1 VLTIYAFTYQNY
13 ALRRCKPTLPSL
25 SPKCVIAVFRNRVS
39 IFVMIR
45 TVVIEEEPSAAQHL
59 VTLLDETWQV
69 EVIGTATDRVAGLR
83 LCAQMRPDAVFL
95 DFNVSGEDGASL
107 ATQLTGLEEPPRV
120 VFTARDADRATDAFR
135 LDAVDYLLKPLDP
148 LQVAEAVNRLLV
160 HLRPFE
166 FGSLLGPAGRRGATL
181 TPDKLCFA
189 DAAHGLLPVT
199 DIDRDEIRL
208 LAPHE
213 IVAVLRHRRRTWI
226 HTVLEEF
233 ATYYSLAELV
243 AWLGGDRFI
252 QLGRHALVNLR
263 AIERIIHRG
272 DRLYRVRLHDRVG
285 SEIIPSRSGAARLA
299 AVLKTERYRSMEA
312 CEA

>member
-1 VLTIYAFTYQNY
+1 
-13 ALRRCKPTLPSL
+13 
-25 SPKCVIAVFRNRVS
+25 
-39 IFVMIR
+39 MIR
-45 TVVIEEEPSAAQHL
+45 NVVVEEDPLAAQHL

-83 LCAQMRPDAVFL
+83 LCAQLRPDAVFL
-95 DFNVSGEDGASL
+95 DVNVSDEDGFSL
-107 ATQLTGLEEPPRV
+107 ATQLTRLEQPPRLV
-120 VFTARDADRATDAFR
+120 LMARDADRASHAFR
-135 LDAVDYLLKPLDP
+135 LNAVDYLLKPLDP

-166 FGSLLGPAGRRGATL
+166 FGSLLGSASRSDGIL
-181 TPDKLCFA
+181 TPDKFCFA

-208 LAPHE
+208 LARHE
-213 IVAVLRHRRRTWI
+213 IVAVLRLRRRTWI

-233 ATYYSLAELV
+233 ATYYSLAELA
-243 AWLGGDRFI
+243 AWLGSDRFI
-252 QLGRHALVNLR
+252 QLGRHAVVNLR

-272 DRLYRVRLHDRVG
+272 DRLYQVRLHDRVG
-285 SEIIPSRSGAARLA
+285 SEITPSRSGVARLG
-299 AVLKTERYRSMEA
+299 AVLKTERCRSREA